1 MDHSLPA
8 KHQQVIDFLHLE
20 VFKAKSEPKS
30 DAAAAMPITMPVWLT
45 FQGRRVLDQNVMGGQ
60 LCRGWRGW
68 GIYIAKKKCA

>member
-8 KHQQVIDFLHLE
+8 KHQQVIDFRHLE

-45 FQGRRVLDQNVMGGQ
+45 FQGRRVLFKMSWEVTCAGG
-60 LCRGWRGW
+60 GGV
-68 GIYIAKKKCA
+68 GGFI